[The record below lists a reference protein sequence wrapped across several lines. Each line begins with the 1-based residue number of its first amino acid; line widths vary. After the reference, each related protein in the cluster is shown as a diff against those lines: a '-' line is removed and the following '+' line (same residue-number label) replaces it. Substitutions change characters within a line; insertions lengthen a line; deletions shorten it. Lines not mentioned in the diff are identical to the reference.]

1 MLRIDDPPEGAQ
13 YFTSSSP
20 MSNAH
25 SSVTDAVKARVGT
38 RIAQKW
44 RVDALLG
51 VGGMGAVYAA
61 THRNGHRVALKV
73 LHTHLSV
80 DADVRARFAREGYV
94 ANAVNHPGAAFLVM
108 DLLEGE
114 TADARCKRL
123 GGRLTVP
130 DVAMLADRLLDV
142 LVTAHAAGVVHRD
155 IKPDNIFVTRD
166 ATVKVLDFGIARLKD
181 AFNPTGGDTHTGVTM
196 GTPAFMPPEQALG
209 HIHEVDAL
217 SDVWAVGATMF
228 ALLSGRIVH
237 QSATPMELII
247 AAATAPARPLV
258 TIAPD
263 VHEALAAVVDRA
275 LAFHKT
281 DRWPSARAMQL
292 AMRHAVPDFDPAGAN
307 VPGEMR
313 RDSARMSS
321 AAPLSMATP
330 VSMASPAAVTAPWV
344 EERKLATV
352 LFAELVG
359 LAELSIEIEPDT
371 LRELANEF
379 WGPLSREVDREGG
392 TIVKYVGDAMMAVF
406 GVPRSRE
413 DDAVRAV
420 RTSIAMHA
428 RVREMARSHARDLA
442 LRVGVSTGVVM
453 VGTVG
458 AGSRAAPDI
467 VGATVNLASR
477 ARASAVPGGTVVTA
491 STERLVHGA
500 FQLDPVGKASTKEGA
515 SDLMTLYSVT
525 GERIE
530 DVASS
535 RRLRSA
541 SQVPFFARQ
550 RELSMLVS
558 TYESVAAE
566 KKLRLVELT
575 GEVGLGKG
583 HLLRELRSEL
593 EQRDPV
599 PLFFQT
605 SRSTAGTPLGFLSR
619 MLRARFRV
627 RADDDPQ
634 DVRTRVVQGVSAAWE
649 SSEIDDGR
657 EAGRILAEL
666 VAPMPAAP
674 LLGTE
679 LAGDRTHT
687 ASAFADWIKRLAVKR
702 PVCLIVE
709 QVEWT
714 DVASLELLEFLIRA
728 LRRTA
733 VFLVISARPS
743 SSERVPIWL
752 TGCDVR
758 TKIELAPFA
767 QDVMEAFLDDLFRG
781 VPSFPRDVKADIVRR
796 AEGNPELC
804 KDLVRL
810 LVDRGALVVDE
821 HYVPVR
827 WDNTRSRELVLP
839 DTVLGVMQARLD
851 GLALPQKELLKLA
864 SVVGRV
870 FWTGALQALVPEA
883 PPESITELVGEL
895 VAREF
900 VRVHTVSSLS
910 GEREHAFATQALRD
924 AAYELVPRAAR
935 TAAHRRVADWL
946 LGRGELWE
954 GGHASLAGHLDAA
967 GDHARARRH
976 FLNAAR
982 HAVSVHGYR
991 EAVVFFER
999 MGVGWP
1005 DETNKDDRIHR
1016 AGVLRE
1022 RAAAEAKI
1030 GHFDDALESLERAT
1044 RDMQLAGVPGTD
1056 AVFGWIA
1063 LERGLVLKEYGRVD
1077 ASVLALTAGIELVE
1091 EPSAHHSPGLLD
1103 MRLYSARAFQR
1114 ASKGHREGAS
1124 ADTARGLQIG
1134 QALNVRDFSWH
1145 VAMARLED
1153 ARGTQHVF
1161 EGDLEGAERAYKNAL
1176 EHRELAGDLSGMQD
1190 AFVNLGGIAYTR
1202 KDYPHAI
1209 VYYEK
1214 ALASARK
1221 ARWDSREAIGHSNL
1235 GQARLAAGEVDLA
1248 LHELERACKLAE
1260 EGAYLDVLADSTRA
1274 LAEAELASGEAFL
1287 ATETAR
1293 RAFACAQ
1300 RAASPY
1306 YVAMAHG
1313 TLMACLLGRVG
1324 SSHAREDYEEAAQ
1337 HKDEALAIL
1346 GTSNPAA
1353 ALEIEMRFGKGSN
1366 ATVNA
1371 VEQGAP
1377 NA

>member
-1 MLRIDDPPEGAQ
+1 
-13 YFTSSSP
+13 

-25 SSVTDAVKARVGT
+25 LSVTDAVKARVGT
-38 RIAQKW
+38 RIDQKW

-51 VGGMGAVYAA
+51 LGGMGAVYAA

-73 LHTHLSV
+73 LHTHLSA

-94 ANAVNHPGAAFLVM
+94 ANSVNHPGVVRVLDDGETDDGAAFLVM

-114 TADARCKRL
+114 TADARAKRL
-123 GGRLTVP
+123 GGRLP
-130 DVAMLADRLLDV
+130 LADVAMLADRLLDV

-181 AFNPTGGDTHTGVTM
+181 GLTPGTNDTRTGVTM

-209 HIHEVDAL
+209 RIHEVDAL
-217 SDVWAVGATMF
+217 SDIWAVGATMF
-228 ALLSGRIVH
+228 ALLTGRVVH

-247 AAATAPARPLV
+247 AAATAHARPLS
-258 TIAPD
+258 TLAPE
-263 VHEALAAVVDRA
+263 VPEALAAVTDRA
-275 LAFHKT
+275 LSFHKG

-292 AMRHAVPDFDPAGAN
+292 ALRSAVPAFDPST
-307 VPGEMR
+307 
-313 RDSARMSS
+313 RDPPRSS
-321 AAPLSMATP
+321 TTNPPLSMATP
-330 VSMASPAAVTAPWV
+330 PSTAGTPPGTAQWV

-359 LAELSIEIEPDT
+359 LGDLSIELEPDT

-379 WGPLSREVDREGG
+379 WGPLSREVEREGG
-392 TIVKYVGDAMMAVF
+392 SIVKYVGDAMMAVF

-413 DDAVRAV
+413 DDAVRAL

-428 RVREMARSHARDLA
+428 RARELSKRHARDLA

-458 AGSRAAPDI
+458 AGSRAAADI

-477 ARASAVPGGTVVTA
+477 ARASASAGGTIVTA

-500 FQLDPVGKASTKEGA
+500 FQLSPVGKASGKEAGE
-515 SDLMTLYSVT
+515 LMTLYVLN
-525 GERIE
+525 GERT
-530 DVASS
+530 DDAASS

-541 SQVPFFARQ
+541 SQVPFFARH
-550 RELSMLVS
+550 RELTMLVR
-558 TYESVAAE
+558 TFDDVCEE
-566 KKLRLVELT
+566 NKLRLVELT

-583 HLLRELRSEL
+583 HLLREMRSEL
-593 EQRDPV
+593 EQRSPI

-605 SRSTAGTPLGFLSR
+605 SRSTAGTPLGFLGR

-634 DVRTRVVQGVSAAWE
+634 DVRARVIEGVSAAWA

-687 ASAFADWIKRLAVKR
+687 ASAFADWIKRLAASR
-702 PVCLIVE
+702 PVCLVVE
-709 QVEWT
+709 QVEWA

-733 VFLVISARPS
+733 VLLVITARPS
-743 SSERVPIWL
+743 STERVPMWL

-758 TKIELAPFA
+758 TKIELVPFSE
-767 QDVMEAFLDDLFRG
+767 DVMVAFLDDLFRS
-781 VPSFPRDVKADIVRR
+781 VPSFPRELKADIVRR
-796 AEGNPELC
+796 AEGNPEVC

-810 LVDRGALVVDE
+810 LVDRGALVIDE

-864 SVVGRV
+864 SVIGRV
-870 FWTGALQALVPEA
+870 FWIGALQALVPEA
-883 PPESITELVGEL
+883 PLESINEMVAQL

-900 VRVHTVSSLS
+900 VRTHHVSSLS

-924 AAYELVPRAAR
+924 AAYELVPRASR

-946 LGRGELWE
+946 LEHGELWD

-999 MGVGWP
+999 MGIGWP
-1005 DETNKDDRIHR
+1005 DETSKDDRIHR

-1022 RAAAEAKI
+1022 RAAAQAKI
-1030 GHFDDALESLERAT
+1030 GHFDDALASLEHAS
-1044 RDMQLAGVPGTD
+1044 RDMELAGVPRTD

-1077 ASVLALTAGIELVE
+1077 GSILALTKGLELVLD
-1091 EPSAHHSPGLLD
+1091 PGAHHTPGLLD

-1114 ASKGHREGAS
+1114 ASKGDRAGA
-1124 ADTARGLQIG
+1124 AEDTTHGLRIG
-1134 QALNVRDFSWH
+1134 QSLNVRDFSWH

-1161 EGDLEGAERAYKNAL
+1161 EGDLAGAERAYKNAL

-1190 AFVNLGGIAYTR
+1190 AFVNLGGIAYSR
-1202 KDYPHAI
+1202 RSYPQAI

-1221 ARWDSREAIGHSNL
+1221 ARWDSREAIGHGNL

-1248 LHELERACKLAE
+1248 MRELERACKLAE

-1274 LAEAELASGEAFL
+1274 LAEAQLASGEVL
-1287 ATETAR
+1287 VATETAR
-1293 RAFACAQ
+1293 RAIEYAD
-1300 RAASPY
+1300 RAGSPY
-1306 YVAMAHG
+1306 YVAIAHG
-1313 TLMACLLGRVG
+1313 TVMACLLSRVG
-1324 SSHAREDYEEAAQ
+1324 SSHAREDYEEATRHRDA
-1337 HKDEALAIL
+1337 ALAIL

-1353 ALEIEMRFGKGSN
+1353 ALEIEIRFGKGSN

-1371 VEQGAP
+1371 VQQGAP